1 MELGLGFWPSNAL
14 LCAIEIGVCNGKQAE
29 DSLREIPTQI
39 ERSQS

>member
-14 LCAIEIGVCNGKQAE
+14 RCAIEIGVCNGKRAE
-29 DSLREIPTQI
+29 DSLGETPTQI